1 MIGIPPSGTTEFV
14 SFSVSFWAGLYSGAI
29 YSLFT
34 GVLVGFAVWGA
45 QLIAD
50 NRREKRTHKEEIE
63 LLRQRVKHVN
73 FQDKTFVV
81 TSAEL
86 SCPRPSSEIMDI
98 LKDVPVDLWKTS
110 SDEDTE
116 FMTELKELRH
126 GYMQFMEDA
135 RRLDSIL
142 RGFIRRYN
150 DMRGAIAANDPA
162 NQGYFIGR
170 TFGFDAPAIMPWLD
184 SGSSESLEQ
193 SYGDAIKD
201 SSIMNLIEPYKR
213 SRASLNETQEK
224 LGLRLKG

>member
-1 MIGIPPSGTTEFV
+1 MIGIPPSGTTEFA

-45 QLIAD
+45 QLVAD
-50 NRREKRTHKEEIE
+50 NRRERRAHEEEIE
-63 LLRQRVKHVN
+63 QLRQRVKHVN
-73 FQDKTFVV
+73 FQDKTLVV

-86 SCPRPSSEIMDI
+86 SCPRPASDVIKI
-98 LKDVPVDLWKTS
+98 LEGIPIDSWKTS
-110 SDEDTE
+110 SDDDKG
-116 FMTELKELRH
+116 FVKELKDLRH

-184 SGSSESLEQ
+184 SGSSEILEQ